1 MAARAPFREVGRDS
15 VNCFGPG
22 VAATHYQPGDFIL
35 THGDAL
41 VSRLIRFGQ
50 GIRIRGADRKYT
62 HWNHAALVVSETG
75 DLIEARGRGVC
86 RTHISDYSPKEYCLV
101 RIEASP
107 EDRKQA
113 VDFAEWAAG
122 AMETKRK
129 QRYGYLT
136 IASVI
141 YTTLTGGK
149 FTFAIEGQTI
159 CSGLVARAMERT
171 GALFNRTPSHIMP
184 ADLAKY
190 YDVDVPD
197 CSAALID
204 VSDREDSEAPAEQ
217 VIERA
222 G

>member
-1 MAARAPFREVGRDS
+1 MAVRTEFQQVARTGVD
-15 VNCFGPG
+15 CFGAG
-22 VAATHYQPGDFIL
+22 YDASNYQPGDFIL

-41 VSRLIRFGQ
+41 MSRLIRFGQ
-50 GIRIRGADRKYT
+50 GIRIRGKDRKYT
-62 HWNHAALVVSETG
+62 HWNHAALIVSESG

-86 RTHISDYSPKEYCLV
+86 RTHIRDYSPNEYCVV

-113 VDFAEWAAG
+113 VEFAEKMAES
-122 AMETKRK
+122 M

-141 YTTLTGGK
+141 YITLTGGR

-171 GALFNRTPSHIMP
+171 GAVFNRTPSHIMP

-190 YDVDVPD
+190 YDVNVPD
-197 CSAALID
+197 YSEVVID
-204 VSDREDSEAPAEQ
+204 ISERQDSEAGAQ
-217 VIERA
+217 QIMERA